1 MTDEI
6 IETKDGLKVRKLA
19 ELRTSTAKD
28 LEDAMLKRVEY
39 FKEENEKKSGFNS
52 SLQNT
57 FFKAFSSI
65 LDLKIGIDKALGEE
79 NLKQVHKAIDSIL
92 LFGL

>member
-1 MTDEI
+1 MPEET
-6 IETKDGLKVRKLA
+6 IETKEGLKVRKLV
-19 ELRTSTAKD
+19 ELKTNTAKD
-28 LEDAMLKRVEY
+28 LEDAMLKRVKY
-39 FKEENEKKSGFNS
+39 FKDENEKKSGFNS
-52 SLQNT
+52 GLQNT

-79 NLKQVHKAIDSIL
+79 NLKQVHKAIDELL

>member
-1 MTDEI
+1 MTDEVF
-6 IETKDGLKVRKLA
+6 ETKDGLKVRKLA

-39 FKEENEKKSGFNS
+39 FKEQNEKKSGFNS
-52 SLQNT
+52 TLQNT
-57 FFKAFSSI
+57 FFKAFSSV
-65 LDLKIGIDKALGEE
+65 LDLKIGLDKAIGAD
-79 NLKQVHKAIDSIL
+79 NLKQIHKAIDEIL